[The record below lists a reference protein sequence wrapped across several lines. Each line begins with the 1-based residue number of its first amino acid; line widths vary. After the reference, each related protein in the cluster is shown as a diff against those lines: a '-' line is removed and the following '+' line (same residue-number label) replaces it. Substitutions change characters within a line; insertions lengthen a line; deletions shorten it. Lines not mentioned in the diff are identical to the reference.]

1 MDGKENGIYKR
12 YETDQDFSLDI
23 EISELLELPEFRLWP
38 NRLKN
43 GRSTRVFTMLHS
55 AKEMGMETLEDL
67 KDYIEEHGWKR
78 KSYSNTTR
86 FRRFGEKSI
95 EYFNATLKKYGIEP
109 LGPLYISK

>member
-1 MDGKENGIYKR
+1 MDERDKVIYGLDEKKEEI
-12 YETDQDFSLDI
+12 SIDI
-23 EISELLELPEFRLWP
+23 GISELLELPEFRLWP

-109 LGPLYISK
+109 IGPLYKQ